1 MSLQVSEIKINSK
14 RLQEDL
20 LELGQFGRNHDDN
33 GVYRQAFT
41 EADTESKRWLIDKFA
56 AFDCPAHIDGAG
68 NVIARLGDSDAPSVA
83 LGSHLDSVPC
93 GGIFDGTLGVVA
105 GLECARIFHENQVP
119 LKRPLEIIAFADEE
133 GRFGGMFGVEAIC
146 GNHNPDFLESTKDV
160 KGVYLKDAM
169 AAQGLQVLEAL
180 NARRDP
186 SSFHAFL
193 ELHIEQGPV
202 LESKKIPIGIVEG
215 ISGVFKWVVRLIG
228 RSGHAG
234 TQPMNMRSD
243 AFQGL
248 ADFAHEISRI
258 IEEDGSEYSRLTVG
272 KVDLKP
278 GFPHT
283 IPGEVEFT
291 LVGRDIKH
299 EVMKELSLSC
309 RKVLSAIARKHNLM
323 FEYDELSWL
332 EPRLCNEKII
342 SQLQDQAGK
351 LGLEHHLMPSGA
363 GHDTQFMSTLTPSGL
378 IFVPS
383 VAGISHAPDE
393 FTHWDDIERG
403 ANLLL
408 HTAHELC
415 NE

>member
-1 MSLQVSEIKINSK
+1 MSLQVSEIQINSK
-14 RLQEDL
+14 RLREDL
-20 LELGQFGRNHDDN
+20 LELSQIGKNPQDH

-41 EADTESKRWLIDKFA
+41 QADTDAKKWLIEKFA
-56 AFDCPAHIDGAG
+56 AFSCPAYIDGAG
-68 NVIARLGDSDAPSVA
+68 NVVARLGDENTASVA
-83 LGSHLDSVPC
+83 IGSHLDSVPRA
-93 GGIFDGTLGVVA
+93 GIFDGTLGVLA
-105 GLECARIFHENQVP
+105 GLECARIFHENRIP
-119 LKRPLEIIAFADEE
+119 LKRPLEVIAFADEE

-146 GNHNPDFLESTKDV
+146 GNHNPDFLESTKDI
-160 KGVYLKDAM
+160 KGIYLKDAM
-169 AAQGLQVLEAL
+169 ASQGLPAMEAL

-215 ISGVFKWVVRLIG
+215 ISGIFKWVVRLIG

-234 TQPMNMRSD
+234 TQPMDMRSD

-248 ADFAHEISRI
+248 ADFAHEIYRI
-258 IEEDGSEYSRLTVG
+258 IDEDGSPYSRLTVG

-283 IPGEVEFT
+283 IPGEAEFT
-291 LVGRDIKH
+291 LVGRDIKQ
-299 EVMKELSLSC
+299 EIMKELSLSC

-332 EPRLCNEKII
+332 EPRLCHDKII
-342 SQLQDQAGK
+342 GLLQKQAGK

-393 FTHWDDIERG
+393 WTHWDDVDKG

-408 HTAHELC
+408 QTALHLC

>member
-1 MSLQVSEIKINSK
+1 MGLKTLELQINSK
-14 RLQEDL
+14 RLQKDL
-20 LELGQFGRNHDDN
+20 LELGQFGRNSEDN

-41 EADTESKRWLIDKFA
+41 EPDTESKKWLIEKFA
-56 AFDCPAHIDGAG
+56 SFSCPAYVDGAG
-68 NVIARLGDSDAPSVA
+68 NVIARLGEKNSPSVA
-83 LGSHLDSVPC
+83 VGSHLDSVPC

-105 GLECARIFHENQVP
+105 GLECARVFHENQVS
-119 LKRPLEIIAFADEE
+119 LKRPFEIIAFADEE

-146 GNHNPDFLESTKDV
+146 GNHNPDLLQSTKDV

-169 AAQGLQVLEAL
+169 EAQGLHVLDAL
-180 NARRDP
+180 NARREP

-283 IPGEVEFT
+283 IPGEAEFT

-332 EPRLCNEKII
+332 EPRLCNDKII
-342 SQLQDQAGK
+342 AQLQDQAGK

-383 VAGISHAPDE
+383 VSGISHAPDE
-393 FTHWDDIERG
+393 FTHWDDIEKG

-408 HTAHELC
+408 HTAYQLC